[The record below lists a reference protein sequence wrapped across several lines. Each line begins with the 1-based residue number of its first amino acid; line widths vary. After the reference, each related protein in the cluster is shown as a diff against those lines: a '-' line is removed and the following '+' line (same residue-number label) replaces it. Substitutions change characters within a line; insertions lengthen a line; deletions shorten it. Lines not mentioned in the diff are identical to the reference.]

1 MVSASITYLRP
12 PALAP
17 ATVRTTLLRR
27 GRTAAHVRA
36 VLAQGGDDLVDAV
49 LVLGDLPDEPAV
61 RYDGTP
67 AFHAPDPDDCIRLT
81 PKIPTGV
88 HVGILDVLDQRLD
101 PATVPFA
108 ASPPPAGTPAELRGW
123 TRFADGREPD
133 PLSLLFFVDAI
144 PPATLMIG
152 STGWVPT
159 LQMSAYV
166 RARPAPGWLGIR
178 MTAGLVADGMVDET
192 CVLWD
197 SRGHLVAQSTQLAR
211 LRFPDERSGGLL
223 GVVLVGILLV
233 VGVVAIPRAVA
244 LGPRR
249 HRVEPATRA
258 QLRRHDGALF
268 RCVDRLHGRSLP
280 NSCRCPNAKEPL
292 PWWEAAPRRQDW

>member
-1 MVSASITYLRP
+1 MPSPEYLSFDAASAIDQTGGGDLFGAAVHPQWSVGDKPNGGYLLALLGRAARAASHRAGAPDWQVVSASITYLRP

-17 ATVRTTLLRR
+17 ATVRTTLLRT

-67 AFHAPDPDDCIRLT
+67 AFHAPDPDDCVRLT
-81 PKIPTGV
+81 SKIPTGV

-101 PATVPFA
+101 PATLPFT
-108 ASPPPAGTPAELRGW
+108 ASAPRAGTPAELRGW

-178 MTAGLVADGMVDET
+178 MTAGLVSDGMVDET

-197 SRGHLVAQSTQLAR
+197 SRGHMVAQSTQLAR
-211 LRFPDERSGGLL
+211 LRFPDEQ
-223 GVVLVGILLV
+223 I
-233 VGVVAIPRAVA
+233 
-244 LGPRR
+244 
-249 HRVEPATRA
+249 
-258 QLRRHDGALF
+258 
-268 RCVDRLHGRSLP
+268 
-280 NSCRCPNAKEPL
+280 
-292 PWWEAAPRRQDW
+292 

>member
-1 MVSASITYLRP
+1 MPGPEDTSFDVATAIHATGDDDLFEATVHHLWSVGDKPNGGYLLALLGRAARVAARPAGAPEWEVVSASITYLRP

-49 LVLGDLPDEPAV
+49 LVLGDLPGEPFV

-67 AFHAPDPDDCIRLT
+67 DFHAPHPDDCIRLT
-81 PKIPTGV
+81 PQMPSGV
-88 HVGILDVLDQRLD
+88 YVGILDVLDQRLD

-108 ASPPPAGTPAELRGW
+108 ASPARAGTQAELRGW

-133 PLSLLFFVDAI
+133 PLSLLFFTDAI

-166 RARPAPGWLGIR
+166 RARPAPGWLAIR

-197 SRGHLVAQSTQLAR
+197 SRGHMVAQSTQLAR
-211 LRFPDERSGGLL
+211 LRFPDED
-223 GVVLVGILLV
+223 
-233 VGVVAIPRAVA
+233 
-244 LGPRR
+244 
-249 HRVEPATRA
+249 
-258 QLRRHDGALF
+258 Q
-268 RCVDRLHGRSLP
+268 
-280 NSCRCPNAKEPL
+280 
-292 PWWEAAPRRQDW
+292 AAFSTSSSASSSSSAS